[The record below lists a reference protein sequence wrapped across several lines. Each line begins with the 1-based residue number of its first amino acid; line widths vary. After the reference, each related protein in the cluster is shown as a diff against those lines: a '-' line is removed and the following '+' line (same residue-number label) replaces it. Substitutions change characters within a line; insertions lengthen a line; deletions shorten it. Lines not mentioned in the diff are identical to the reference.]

1 MRPCIRRGSR
11 SFFAGHGLCEQE
23 QTSCPTCIVVYMF
36 GSRQPHSVGG
46 CALIVNLDCGVEA
59 FLDSC
64 NIFRK
69 LPKGA
74 HCSARLT
81 EEMNQRHARGLENR
95 QSHSVDGSLMV
106 AMSSPQSPPPVN
118 PNYQMEA
125 LTGYVKAAPLPLNSR
140 PNVSNTDVKSL
151 TLGIVNRRAG
161 GYGITAATALHKF
174 RLRTLVAEAG
184 GLPERSLCTRCLPEG
199 SWCSFLDDDVCHIH
213 KPDYLS
219 LHELVMLAF
228 LTALQRRVH
237 LWGLNTSSCPAPSA
251 W

>member
-1 MRPCIRRGSR
+1 
-11 SFFAGHGLCEQE
+11 
-23 QTSCPTCIVVYMF
+23 
-36 GSRQPHSVGG
+36 
-46 CALIVNLDCGVEA
+46 
-59 FLDSC
+59 
-64 NIFRK
+64 
-69 LPKGA
+69 
-74 HCSARLT
+74 
-81 EEMNQRHARGLENR
+81 
-95 QSHSVDGSLMV
+95 MV
-106 AMSSPQSPPPVN
+106 AISSPQSPPPVD

-125 LTGYVKAAPLPLNSR
+125 LMGYVKAASLPFNSR
-140 PNVSNTDVKSL
+140 FNVSNTDVKSL

-174 RLRTLVAEAG
+174 WLRTLVAEAG

-199 SWCSFLDDDVCHIH
+199 SWCSFLDGDVCHIH

-251 W
+251 L